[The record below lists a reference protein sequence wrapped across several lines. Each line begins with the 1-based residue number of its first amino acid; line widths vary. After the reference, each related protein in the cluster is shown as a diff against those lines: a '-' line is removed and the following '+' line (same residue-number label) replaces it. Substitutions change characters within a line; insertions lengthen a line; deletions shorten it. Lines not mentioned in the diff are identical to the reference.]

1 LRLSLEADVD
11 CVTSLCFEDTK
22 ANEKLLVGAATSEV
36 FSPNVKLFEAVN
48 REVEVEAEAGPEE
61 AAAPVPAGA
70 VEDSV
75 DVLSTFVDVP
85 PNEKG
90 VSKFGIEM
98 EKFEE
103 GIADSD
109 VFVFSVTCSCV
120 GLVFPSAA
128 DRVDGAGAGA
138 ESLIVVEFS

>member
-1 LRLSLEADVD
+1 M
-11 CVTSLCFEDTK
+11 
-22 ANEKLLVGAATSEV
+22 GAATSEV

-48 REVEVEAEAGPEE
+48 REVEVEAEAGPEAA

-98 EKFEE
+98 ENFEE

-120 GLVFPSAA
+120 GLVFPSAT